1 MHNLYFPLPS
11 SFCNFAS
18 LSWSHLWQTALVAL
32 TGALYHAPQWLLP
45 TIGIGDLKVFT
56 QRWSINHSTEIS
68 SNKLRNKTNNAEEVP
83 IHVFWECMYYIV
95 HCRQKCLLKMFDW
108 SNATYAANQ
117 RVCCMWESINLPRRS
132 CLPVFE
138 LVPRLCDASVLL
150 LFFTFFMTS
159 PQNNWTFVT
168 SSSQDNL
175 LCDVILLSSRITCFN
190 WRTFFNNLNYTF
202 WRRQL
207 YQCIHRVQNA
217 ETLSL
222 FIFL

>member
-32 TGALYHAPQWLLP
+32 TGALYHVPQWLLP

-95 HCRQKCLLKMFDW
+95 HCRQKCLLKMHDW
-108 SNATYAANQ
+108 SNATYAACE
-117 RVCCMWESINLPRRS
+117 RVS
-132 CLPVFE
+132 
-138 LVPRLCDASVLL
+138 
-150 LFFTFFMTS
+150 TF
-159 PQNNWTFVT
+159 P
-168 SSSQDNL
+168 
-175 LCDVILLSSRITCFN
+175 DVIVCLALSLSPVSVTLLYFFFSSPFLWPPLKTIEPLSHRHPKITC
-190 WRTFFNNLNYTF
+190 Y
-202 WRRQL
+202 
-207 YQCIHRVQNA
+207 VM
-217 ETLSL
+217 
-222 FIFL
+222 